1 MDFVTNLSPSR
12 GTSFSTERSNAM
24 DMGVASVL
32 GALIAA
38 FGLIFQQLVASR
50 KEQRADHG
58 IVQEKLD
65 NLTTSVD
72 RVEIKVEKVEAK
84 IDQHI
89 TDHAR
94 GVV

>member
-1 MDFVTNLSPSR
+1 
-12 GTSFSTERSNAM
+12 M

-50 KEQRADHG
+50 KEQRVDHG

>member
-1 MDFVTNLSPSR
+1 V
-12 GTSFSTERSNAM
+12 
-24 DMGVASVL
+24 
-32 GALIAA
+32 
-38 FGLIFQQLVASR
+38 VASR

-65 NLTTSVD
+65 TLTGSVG
-72 RVEIKVEKVEAK
+72 RVETKVEKVEAK

>member
-1 MDFVTNLSPSR
+1 
-12 GTSFSTERSNAM
+12 M

-32 GALIAA
+32 GAVIAA
-38 FGLIFQQLVASR
+38 FGLVLQQVVASR

-58 IVQEKLD
+58 VVQEKLD
-65 NLTTSVD
+65 TLTGSVG
-72 RVEIKVEKVEAK
+72 RVETKVEKVEAK

>member
-1 MDFVTNLSPSR
+1 
-12 GTSFSTERSNAM
+12 M

-32 GALIAA
+32 GAVIAA
-38 FGLIFQQLVASR
+38 FGLVLQQVVASR
-50 KEQRADHG
+50 REQRADHG
-58 IVQEKLD
+58 VVQEKLD
-65 NLTTSVD
+65 TLTGSVG
-72 RVEIKVEKVEAK
+72 RVETKVEKVEAK

>member
-1 MDFVTNLSPSR
+1 
-12 GTSFSTERSNAM
+12 M

-32 GALIAA
+32 GAVIAA
-38 FGLIFQQLVASR
+38 FGLVLQQVVASR

-65 NLTTSVD
+65 TLTGSVG
-72 RVEIKVEKVEAK
+72 RVETKVEKVEAK

>member
-1 MDFVTNLSPSR
+1 
-12 GTSFSTERSNAM
+12 M

-32 GALIAA
+32 GAVVAA
-38 FGLIFQQLVASR
+38 FGLVLQQVVASR

-58 IVQEKLD
+58 VVQEKLD
-65 NLTTSVD
+65 TLTGSVG
-72 RVEIKVEKVEAK
+72 RVEMKVEKVEAK

>member
-1 MDFVTNLSPSR
+1 
-12 GTSFSTERSNAM
+12 M

-32 GALIAA
+32 GAVIAA
-38 FGLIFQQLVASR
+38 FGLILQQLVASR
-50 KEQRADHG
+50 REQKADHG

-65 NLTTSVD
+65 NLTGSVG
-72 RVEIKVEKVEAK
+72 RVETKVDKVEAK

>member
-1 MDFVTNLSPSR
+1 
-12 GTSFSTERSNAM
+12 M

-32 GALIAA
+32 GAVIAA
-38 FGLIFQQLVASR
+38 FGLVLQQVVASR

-58 IVQEKLD
+58 VVQEKLD
-65 NLTTSVD
+65 TLTGSVG
-72 RVEIKVEKVEAK
+72 RVEMKVEKVEAK